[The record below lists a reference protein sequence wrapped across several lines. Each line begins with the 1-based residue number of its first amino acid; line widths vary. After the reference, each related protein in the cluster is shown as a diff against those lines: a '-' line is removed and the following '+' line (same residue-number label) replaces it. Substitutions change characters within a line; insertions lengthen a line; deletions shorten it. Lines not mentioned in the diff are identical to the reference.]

1 MAGSLAQGVTMPMND
16 NRLLVVDDDIDTC
29 ANLSDILTD
38 YGYEVDVAYG
48 GEDALDL
55 MKQNRYRVALLDYK
69 LPCMN
74 GVELFL
80 RMRQVHG
87 DLDGLLVTGYA
98 SNETTAAA
106 LVAGLHEVVRKPVNV
121 AELVPLIAQVAG

>member
-1 MAGSLAQGVTMPMND
+1 MND
-16 NRLLVVDDDIDTC
+16 RLLVVDDEKDTC
-29 ANLSDILTD
+29 ANLSDILSD
-38 YGYEVDVAYG
+38 CGYDVDVAYG
-48 GEDALDL
+48 GDDALDL

-69 LPCMN
+69 LPCTN

-80 RMRQVHG
+80 RMREVHG